1 MRQKCFTLLFL
12 LTMALAAVAAETSAT
27 WCLIVESVG
36 GEKIAIALK
45 QKPVISTEAEG
56 YKLTYGETTAEFA
69 WSELKKLTL
78 EETVPSAS
86 RTSRRRSS
94 AWFPAR
100 LPSVA
105 LRPARW
111 LRSTP
116 PMAVRCSPPV
126 SPTVARSVSPPLAC
140 PPASTSSKRPSQ
152 LLRLSR
158 SSNLLHHNGDRTT
171 DNSVTLSPF
180 FDASCRSRS
189 RSA

>member
-78 EETVPSAS
+78 EETVPSAVKDVQ
-86 RTSRRRSS
+86 T
-94 AWFPAR
+94 
-100 LPSVA
+100 PSVSLVPGEITIRGA
-105 LRPARW
+105 EAGSLAQVYAADGRQVLTAR
-111 LRSTP
+111 
-116 PMAVRCSPPV
+116 
-126 SPTVARSVSPPLAC
+126 VADSGEV
-140 PPASTSSKRPSQ
+140 
-152 LLRLSR
+152 RLSTAG
-158 SSNLLHHNGDRTT
+158 LPAGIYVVKTT
-171 DNSVTLSPF
+171 KSTFKIVKK
-180 FDASCRSRS
+180 
-189 RSA
+189 